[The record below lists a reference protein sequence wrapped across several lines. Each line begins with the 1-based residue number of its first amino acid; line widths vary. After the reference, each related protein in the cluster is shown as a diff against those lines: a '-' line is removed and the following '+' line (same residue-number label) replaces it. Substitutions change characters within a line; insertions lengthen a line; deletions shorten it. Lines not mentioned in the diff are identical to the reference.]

1 MYQYNIQIHS
11 AYIELLPFTIRD
23 TVPQEKQ
30 LRGNSKSDALGCL
43 IGNRMVIG
51 IFAFWVGAML
61 VGECTLWRG
70 IIYPEKRRKC
80 LFQAAGT
87 AYHPPPTP
95 DPPMYTYPLQQNWL
109 SHEEDLRS
117 RWSIMDVEKIWA
129 VGDQFP
135 RRIIQRIPNS
145 YNTSWESKRPTNNSK
160 SPQDIHFQ
168 PIKAGLSWIIHLT
181 TWGDDPIWSQY
192 IGMHHR
198 IKYIWIHLGLP
209 KVSYQAVDYLD
220 VPLEVRI
227 TGQDQWRI
235 RYL

>member
-95 DPPMYTYPLQQNWL
+95 DPRMYTYPLQQNWL
-109 SHEEDLRS
+109 SHEEDL
-117 RWSIMDVEKIWA
+117 IWE
-129 VGDQFP
+129 VGDQSWML
-135 RRIIQRIPNS
+135 RRFEQWVISFQGESSNVYQILTALHGKVNGPPIPS
-145 YNTSWESKRPTNNSK
+145 HPKIFTSNQSRRDCHE
-160 SPQDIHFQ
+160 
-168 PIKAGLSWIIHLT
+168 
-181 TWGDDPIWSQY
+181 
-192 IGMHHR
+192 
-198 IKYIWIHLGLP
+198 
-209 KVSYQAVDYLD
+209 VS
-220 VPLEVRI
+220 
-227 TGQDQWRI
+227 T
-235 RYL
+235 